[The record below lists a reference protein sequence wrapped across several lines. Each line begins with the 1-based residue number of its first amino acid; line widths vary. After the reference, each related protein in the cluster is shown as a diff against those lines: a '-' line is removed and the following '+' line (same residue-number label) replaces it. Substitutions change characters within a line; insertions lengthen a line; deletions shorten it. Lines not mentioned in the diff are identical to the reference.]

1 MPWNRY
7 VLGYHGCDTDVAK
20 KIAAGDDALTPSQND
35 YDWLGHG
42 QYFWEDAPE
51 RAMRWAHEE
60 SKKPKSKIKVPGVL
74 GAVIDLG
81 NCLNLIEVAY
91 LDLVSTAHDQLLEF
105 LNAIGQPIPKNT
117 GPEFRARKLDCAV
130 FEALHRI
137 RKATAKPAFETVR
150 AFFVEG
156 KPLYPDAGIR
166 QLDHIQICV
175 RAPEQIIG
183 YFLPRL
189 R

>member
-1 MPWNRY
+1 MPWSRY
-7 VLGYHGCDTDVAK
+7 VLGYHGCDADVAK
-20 KIAAGDDALTPSQND
+20 KIVSGTDTLVPSKND
-35 YDWLGHG
+35 YDWLGNG
-42 QYFWEDAPE
+42 QYFWEDSPE
-51 RAMRWAHEE
+51 RAMRWAKEE
-60 SKKPKSKIKVPGVL
+60 SKKPKSKIKSPSVL

-91 LDLVSTAHDQLLEF
+91 LDLVSTAHDQLQEF
-105 LNAIGQPIPKNT
+105 LSDIGEPVPKNT

-130 FEALHRI
+130 FEALHRF
-137 RKATAKPAFETVR
+137 REESSLPAFETVR

-156 KPLYPDAGIR
+156 KPLYPNAGIR

-175 RAPEQIIG
+175 RNPERIIG

-189 R
+189 K